1 MDLNTIFKIAFSIIG
16 SISISG
22 AVVWFFVKLASNTL
36 ADNYKKQ
43 VEHGF
48 VKKLESY
55 KSQIE
60 ILKATTLKYND
71 RQFELYIDLWK
82 NLQELKF
89 TCLDLW
95 REVNRRNLLNF
106 QKVLRQT
113 DRQIETTSILLEEE
127 HYKELTEII
136 KNLKEFD
143 NGKEKLYSRLNHAE
157 QWEIE
162 QIIEYNRQRK
172 DRCLEIIEAMKLSI
186 KATIKG
192 QK

>member
-22 AVVWFFVKLASNTL
+22 AVVWFFVKLASNTV

-48 VKKLESY
+48 EKKLESY

-71 RQFELYIDLWK
+71 RQFDLYIDLWK

-113 DRQIETTSILLEEE
+113 DRQIETTSILLEEK

-143 NGKEKLYSRLNHAE
+143 NGKEKLYSRLNDAE
-157 QWEIE
+157 QLEIE
-162 QIIEYNRQRK
+162 QIIEYNRHRK

-186 KATIKG
+186 KTTIIG